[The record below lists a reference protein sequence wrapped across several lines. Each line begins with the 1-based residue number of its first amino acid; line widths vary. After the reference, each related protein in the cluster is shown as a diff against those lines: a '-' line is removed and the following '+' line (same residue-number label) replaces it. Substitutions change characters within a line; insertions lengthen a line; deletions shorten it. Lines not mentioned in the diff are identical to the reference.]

1 MIGQSV
7 QNMFLYEK
15 ARAKQHIQFSFVKMY
30 VCLES
35 ILESYKLKRS

>member
-7 QNMFLYEK
+7 QNMLLYEK

-30 VCLES
+30 MGLES
-35 ILESYKLKRS
+35 ILESYKLKGS

>member
-30 VCLES
+30 VFRKHTG
-35 ILESYKLKRS
+35 II